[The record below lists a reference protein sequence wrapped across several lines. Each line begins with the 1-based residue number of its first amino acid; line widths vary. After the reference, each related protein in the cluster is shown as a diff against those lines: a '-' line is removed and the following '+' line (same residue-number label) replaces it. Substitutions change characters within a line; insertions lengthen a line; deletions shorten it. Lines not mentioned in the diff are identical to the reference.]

1 MWEIPHIESS
11 DHDYVDEHDP
21 EVDWYAENWME
32 LLEKDMYEAL
42 EDYVIIHELSFD
54 KPN

>member
-1 MWEIPHIESS
+1 MM
-11 DHDYVDEHDP
+11 YVP
-21 EVDWYAENWME
+21 
-32 LLEKDMYEAL
+32 LEKDMYEAL